1 MSKQNLSVLK
11 INNFKINNTKTSD
24 VYIRT
29 FQEHKSEHPFIMDA
43 HAHDFYFVMLF
54 TKGSG
59 THTIDFNKY
68 PVSKGCVFFMS
79 PSEIHSWNLSADADG
94 YILFFNSSF
103 YLIDALSKQLF
114 NLPFFKSKDKTRYAQ
129 LSDKELKEMQT
140 VFKSIVKE
148 SESESKFR
156 RTILR
161 SYLDVLLFK
170 LAAIIKPELNEKTKS
185 VSIVP
190 ELELLIETHFKE
202 HKPISFYSE
211 RLNCTAQQLNSITK
225 NYLHKTVSDLINER
239 IMAEAKRLLVYSSLT
254 VSEIGYTL
262 NFNDHSYFNRFFKKA
277 ENITPEQ
284 FRNRF

>member
-11 INNFKINNTKTSD
+11 ISNFKSNTNKMSD

-43 HAHDFYFVMLF
+43 HSHDFYFVMLF

-59 THTIDFNKY
+59 SHTIDFNKY
-68 PVSKGCVFFMS
+68 PVSKGSVFFMS

-94 YILFFNSSF
+94 YILFFNASF
-103 YLIDALSKQLF
+103 YLIDALSNQLF
-114 NLPFFKSKDKTRYAQ
+114 NLPFFKSKDKTRYAI
-129 LSDKELKEMQT
+129 LNDKELKDMET

-148 SESESKFR
+148 SVFDSEFR
-156 RTILR
+156 NTILR
-161 SYLDVLLFK
+161 SYLDVMLFK
-170 LAAIIKPELNEKTKS
+170 FAAIIKPITNEKAKS

-190 ELELLIETHFKE
+190 ELELLIETHYKE
-202 HKPISFYSE
+202 HQPISFYTE
-211 RLNCTAQQLNSITK
+211 KLNCTSQQLNSITK